1 MRIAVTG
8 GAGFIGSHTVVALAN
23 AGHHPIVID
32 DFRNSNPFI
41 IGRLE
46 TLCKGKISFHEADCN
61 DPDKMAGIFEKEQPE
76 GIIHFAAYKAV
87 GESVRKPL
95 MYYRNNVGSLLTVLE
110 LQRQFGIPYFV
121 FSSSCTVYGVPDAL
135 PVTESS
141 PVKKAQ
147 SPYGFTKQVGEQI
160 LFDLQKAAFQ
170 FSNSVILRYFNPIG
184 AHPSGLIGELPLGEP
199 ENLVPYITQTAAGI
213 RQVLTIFGKDYDTA
227 DGTAIRDYI
236 HVMDL
241 AEAHVKALEYLA
253 RVSDKK
259 GMTEVFNLGMGHGSS
274 VKEVVETFED
284 VSAVKLNYQYG
295 PRRPGDVP
303 AIYANADKA
312 RQKLGWQCRR
322 SLRDALRDAWQ
333 WQKQLGDMP
342 V

>member
-23 AGHHPIVID
+23 AGHHPIIID
-32 DFRNSNPFI
+32 DFRNSKPFI
-41 IGRLE
+41 VGRLE
-46 TLCKGKISFHEADCN
+46 SLCKGKPSFHEADCN
-61 DPDKMAGIFEKEQPE
+61 DRDKMAGIFEKEQPE

-87 GESVRKPL
+87 GESVREPL
-95 MYYRNNVGSLLTVLE
+95 KYYRNNVGSLLNVLE

-121 FSSSCTVYGVPDAL
+121 FSSSCTVYGVPDEL
-135 PVTESS
+135 PVTETS

-160 LFDLQKAAFQ
+160 LFDLQKAA
-170 FSNSVILRYFNPIG
+170 SESAKSVILRYFNPIG

-213 RQVLTIFGKDYDTA
+213 REQLTIFGKDYETP

-241 AEAHVKALEYLA
+241 AEAHVRAIDWLA
-253 RVSDKK
+253 EKRSEA
-259 GMTEVFNLGMGHGSS
+259 GTEVFNLGAGSGSS
-274 VKEVVETFED
+274 VKEVVETFEE
-284 VSAVKLNYQYG
+284 VSGLKLNYRYG

-312 RQKLGWQCRR
+312 LKILGWAVQRKL
-322 SLRDALRDAWQ
+322 SDALRDAWN
-333 WQKQLGDMP
+333 WQQQLQKLP